1 MGQVSFDEEKSY
13 GRVSRTAQK
22 GSVLEPLRSFL
33 VSSGVPASSVDYVL
47 LAGVGLLLLIAAFLL
62 MSAGS
67 DVKSPRP
74 PLEELQHMNARP
86 TR

>member
-1 MGQVSFDEEKSY
+1 MGEISFDEEQSY
-13 GRVSRTAQK
+13 KRVSSAAKK
-22 GSVLEPLRSFL
+22 GSVIEPLRSFL

-74 PLEELQHMNARP
+74 PLEELQRMNARP